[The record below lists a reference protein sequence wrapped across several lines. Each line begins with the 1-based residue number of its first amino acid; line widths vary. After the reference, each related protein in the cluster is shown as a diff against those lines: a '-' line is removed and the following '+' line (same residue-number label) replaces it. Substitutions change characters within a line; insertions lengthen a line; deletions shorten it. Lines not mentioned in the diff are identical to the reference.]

1 MAGAQ
6 SPPVEAKAGG
16 RLGSRVSRMQCAS
29 GRHTEDP
36 EWGAGARQLAPL
48 RPHVHEARGHRATG
62 PHYTGA
68 DVLGVIRTVRSVP
81 REVTA
86 NPSSDSRSQSQADTG
101 NRASG
106 SLTWGWRVSPSGT
119 AAGPA
124 RGRLRSVSPLRGF
137 LLRPVLARPG
147 FLGTRRRR
155 AGLSVGAAT
164 PRLMGLLAL
173 VGLAVTDLQG
183 WPSGSRV
190 LTSMVLGAD
199 QRRRPC
205 RTLARSRDRERP
217 EPEAAPDR
225 CGTPATGQRSSTE
238 PAHST
243 AFSWPRFI
251 SFIKTKREIFE
262 LIDFFPTAKAAHTVL
277 FKKHSPRRIPRARA
291 LHVRAR
297 LRPTGLARRGSRRQ
311 PPPPHLA
318 AAVATVS
325 PFALLQLGVGASFVA
340 GTGTVLGPVWPLCL
354 LGDAWACSA
363 ATHSWCRDGKLS
375 PPGPGPHALLCTLP
389 ERSRPDPGAQ
399 QPP

>member
-1 MAGAQ
+1 M
-6 SPPVEAKAGG
+6 
-16 RLGSRVSRMQCAS
+16 
-29 GRHTEDP
+29 
-36 EWGAGARQLAPL
+36 
-48 RPHVHEARGHRATG
+48 
-62 PHYTGA
+62 
-68 DVLGVIRTVRSVP
+68 
-81 REVTA
+81 
-86 NPSSDSRSQSQADTG
+86 
-101 NRASG
+101 
-106 SLTWGWRVSPSGT
+106 
-119 AAGPA
+119 
-124 RGRLRSVSPLRGF
+124 
-137 LLRPVLARPG
+137 
-147 FLGTRRRR
+147 
-155 AGLSVGAAT
+155 GAAT

-262 LIDFFPTAKAAHTVL
+262 LTDFLPTAKAAHTRFSLKSTARGASREPVPCVCAPACGPRGWL
-277 FKKHSPRRIPRARA
+277 GGAPGASP
-291 LHVRAR
+291 L
-297 LRPTGLARRGSRRQ
+297 
-311 PPPPHLA
+311 PPHLA

-340 GTGTVLGPVWPLCL
+340 GTGTVLGPIWPLRL
-354 LGDAWACSA
+354 LGDAWAWSA

-375 PPGPGPHALLCTLP
+375 PPGPGPHALLRTLP
-389 ERSRPDPGAQ
+389 ERSRPDPGAR